1 MAVTETRSSSLTASH
16 SEDVLDGYDKFC
28 NTAKKLS
35 SLLYEL
41 QRDHLQAFSTTWTL
55 LNRRMYQRYIYLGV
69 QDLIPDY
76 ILWLKELLEADE
88 YMALV
93 HRLIRF
99 EEDMS
104 SITQSWLTVWKSLQL
119 YHMQE
124 GDRKRRSMINKL
136 AHTLRIVHDMK
147 FPFDMYPKLKGAP
160 MTQWSKLENREEA
173 WVYFVDYVQREW
185 NGSEGNHKRLWARIQ
200 NDACAN
206 CDYLLANHYM
216 CVASASGVGRRTI
229 MIPSSFQTLHVRHL
243 PVRRRPEPVEGEH
256 REEVLRQVSLQRAEP
271 CLPESVRADEARA
284 RSTGGWAEPPG

>member
-1 MAVTETRSSSLTASH
+1 MADAETHSLSLTASH
-16 SEDVLDGYDKFC
+16 FEDVLDGYDKFC

-55 LNRRMYQRYIYLGV
+55 LNRRMYQRYVYLVV

-76 ILWLKELLEADE
+76 ILWLKELLDADE

-99 EEDMS
+99 DEDMS

-119 YHMQE
+119 YHLQE

-136 AHTLRIVHDMK
+136 AHTLRIVHDMQ
-147 FPFDMYPKLKGAP
+147 FPFDMYPKLKEIP

-173 WVYFVDYVQREW
+173 WVYFVDHVQREW

-216 CVASASGVGRRTI
+216 
-229 MIPSSFQTLHVRHL
+229 
-243 PVRRRPEPVEGEH
+243 
-256 REEVLRQVSLQRAEP
+256 
-271 CLPESVRADEARA
+271 
-284 RSTGGWAEPPG
+284 